1 MVRCSQ
7 CSVYSTGQVKGKVSE
22 SEIRPSRSFPFFIAS
37 FRVTTLRMSS
47 VTDPAP
53 GSTRRWFILGIGSL
67 NFVISMFYRVSTAII
82 SPALVDL
89 GLTSSQ
95 LSDLAAAFYYA
106 FAAMQIPVGMALDRL
121 GARLTIFIL
130 SFAAIG
136 GAVLFAVGQTPNQL
150 ILARVI
156 LGIGMSG
163 NFMAVLALLAA
174 WFPVNRFA
182 SLSGVV
188 VAVGALGNMMAA
200 TPLAALN
207 LAIGWRSS
215 FLIMAGVNAAII
227 VAFLLIVKD
236 HPGGRT
242 PVVLR
247 PRSLLSGLARVIG
260 MYSYWAISFSS
271 FVRYGY
277 FAALQSLWFA
287 PFLIYGLGFDEI
299 AAGNAIFALGLG
311 YMVGLPL
318 SGYVSDRVLRS
329 RKGVVLSNMIAFTII
344 TSSLMW
350 WSRSIPMWSVLA
362 SFFFLGLTS
371 APGQILYAHMKEL
384 LPPTMVAQAMT
395 SVNLFTILGVGVMTH
410 LLGAVVGSDP
420 SSLTGPG
427 QFSMLWIVGVACLA
441 TVSVF
446 YAFVPESTAL
456 KAERK

>member
-1 MVRCSQ
+1 
-7 CSVYSTGQVKGKVSE
+7 
-22 SEIRPSRSFPFFIAS
+22 
-37 FRVTTLRMSS
+37 MSGI
-47 VTDPAP
+47 TDPAP
-53 GSTRRWFILGIGSL
+53 GSIRRWLILGIGSL

-82 SPALVDL
+82 SPALIDL

-163 NFMAVLALLAA
+163 NFMVVLTLLAA

-207 LAIGWRSS
+207 LLIGWRSS
-215 FLIMAGVNAAII
+215 FLFFAGLNAVVI
-227 VAFLLIVKD
+227 VAFLLIVRD
-236 HPGGRT
+236 HPSGRT
-242 PVVLR
+242 PIVLKS
-247 PRSLLSGLARVIG
+247 RSLLSGLARVIG
-260 MYSYWAISFSS
+260 MYSFWAISLSS

-299 AAGNAIFALGLG
+299 ATGNAIFTLGLG

-318 SGYVSDRVLRS
+318 SGYVSDRVLKS
-329 RKGVVLSNMIAFTII
+329 RKGVVLCNMIAFTAI
-344 TSSLMW
+344 TALFFW
-350 WSRSIPMWSVLA
+350 WNRSIPMWGVLA
-362 SFFFLGLTS
+362 SFFLLGLTS

-384 LPPTMVAQAMT
+384 LPATMVAQAMT

-410 LLGAVVGSDP
+410 LLGAVIGSDP
-420 SSLTGPG
+420 STLTDPG
-427 QFSMLWIVGVACLA
+427 QFGMLWVVGVACLG
-441 TVSVF
+441 TVSVL
-446 YAFVPESTAL
+446 YCFVPESTAL
-456 KAERK
+456 KGGRK

>member
-1 MVRCSQ
+1 M
-7 CSVYSTGQVKGKVSE
+7 
-22 SEIRPSRSFPFFIAS
+22 SRYN
-37 FRVTTLRMSS
+37 
-47 VTDPAP
+47 DPAP
-53 GSTRRWFILGIGSL
+53 GSIRRWVILGIGSL
-67 NFVISMFYRVSTAII
+67 NFVISMFYRVSTAMI

-106 FAAMQIPVGMALDRL
+106 FAAAQIPVGMALDRL

-136 GAVLFAVGQTPNQL
+136 GAILFAVGQTPKQL

-163 NFMAVLALLAA
+163 NFMVVLTLLAA
-174 WFPVNRFA
+174 WFPVDRFA

-188 VAVGALGNMMAA
+188 VAVGALGNLLAA
-200 TPLAALN
+200 TPLAVLN
-207 LAIGWRSS
+207 LLVGWRAS
-215 FLIMAGVNAAII
+215 FLIFAGLNTAVVI
-227 VAFLLIVKD
+227 VFLLIVRD
-236 HPGGRT
+236 HPSGRT

-247 PRSLLSGLARVIG
+247 SRSLLSGLAHVTG
-260 MYSYWAISFSS
+260 MYSYWAISVSS

-287 PFLIYGLGFDEI
+287 PFLIYGLGFSEI
-299 AAGNAIFALGLG
+299 AAGNAILSLGVG

-318 SGYVSDRVLRS
+318 SGIVSDRVVRS
-329 RKGVVLSNMIAFTII
+329 RKVVVLCNMIAYTVI
-344 TSSLMW
+344 TSLFIW
-350 WSRSIPMWSVLA
+350 WNRSIPMWCVLS
-362 SFFFLGLTS
+362 SFFLLGLTS

-410 LLGAVVGSDP
+410 LLGAVVVGDP
-420 SSLTGPG
+420 SHLTDPE
-427 QFSMLWIVGVACLA
+427 QFRMLWLVGVVCL
-441 TVSVF
+441 VSVSLV
-446 YAFVPESTAL
+446 YSFVPDSTAL
-456 KAERK
+456 KRQ